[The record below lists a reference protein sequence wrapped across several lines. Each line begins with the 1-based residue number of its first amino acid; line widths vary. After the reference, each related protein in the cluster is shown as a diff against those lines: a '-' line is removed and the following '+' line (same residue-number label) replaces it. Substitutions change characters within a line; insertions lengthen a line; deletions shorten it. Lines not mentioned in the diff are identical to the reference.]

1 MVRGILME
9 KLNYEEMMRVNGGFF
24 WTLGKI
30 TIAILGTTFFS
41 GIIDGFIRPLKCN

>member
-1 MVRGILME
+1 ME
-9 KLNYEEMMRVNGGFF
+9 KVSKQEMMKVEGGLF

-30 TIAILGTTFFS
+30 TIAILGTTFLG